1 MREAGLKEVVNPSA
15 LFLSDR
21 EQGAPGTAVFAGM
34 EGTRPLLVEIQALVA
49 PSSLGTPRRA
59 VVGWGSQPPRHA
71 ARGP

>member
-1 MREAGLKEVVNPSA
+1 MVNPSA

-49 PSSLGTPRRA
+49 PRPSERRA
-59 VVGWGSQPPRHA
+59 APWWDGIPTASPCCSPCSRRA
-71 ARGP
+71 AA